1 MLAAMIKVGNVS
13 ALTFLWA
20 IILSVLASH
29 HSYCRLLAICAF
41 TGAPGAMREDLAA
54 CEDGVRASTGEAT
67 TCSASNSVEAEARA
81 KRASIAAA
89 KLKVVAHEDL
99 CEDEAAS
106 LLLQPRSNPLQI
118 ANRCMSKIPAVIR
131 LVLSRCSGSDLNFF
145 FAAQAT
151 SRIVAS
157 YPHILPQLLR
167 FFRTSKSLL
176 LLLEDA
182 PSLSSSDALNGG
194 FCVLNVLETALR
206 FYELAPDTVL
216 RMWEWTPVTRVLDS
230 KMEEERALGVRILS
244 MILHLSEQ
252 ETSQLAKSVVK
263 AAITGGNAG
272 ADCLADAYNSR
283 DEMER
288 REHLASLF
296 AHDVAPERVQPAI
309 KGWRQS
315 HKSAASSVDL
325 GGVLLEREQEDC
337 NDGAAASHSSIGGA
351 DEARAHSGDCDQFV
365 FTETVQGNLARLGA
379 ALCRDAAILVGGPS
393 ASGKTAVVMHAARKL
408 GKDKG
413 LIRIHLDDQ
422 MDSKTLLGSYVC
434 TDTPGEFLWK
444 AGALTQAVL
453 QGRWVLIE
461 DIDLAPFEIL
471 SALIPLLESGELYIA
486 SRNVSVKA
494 REGFRLFGTRTS
506 GQAGRRESAGLPM
519 LQALTTQVAVE
530 VWSHDEV
537 AEVVGVLHPKL
548 RDFNLVPMIAQLH
561 ALICGGGSEAYP
573 TVAGVRFRRVLTM
586 RDVLKLCRRLGSM
599 LPAVGVG
606 GSGYLT
612 DALREAILREGMDCL
627 CNMLPDP
634 ADRAAVAGRLAGM
647 LDVSHERVEYM
658 LSRHKPEVK
667 LQAGTLQ
674 VGRIY
679 LDELDGS
686 RVAAKLHGRKGAQ
699 ERAVFCGTVHALQ
712 TLEAVAAA
720 IHHREPVLLTGETG
734 TGKTSLV
741 QHLASLVGA
750 EMVVVNLNQQ
760 SDAGDLLGGFK
771 PVEVRQLAQE
781 LMDDLM
787 ELLPKVI
794 SKSKNTAFLQSC
806 RDKFEAQKWKQ
817 LTKLMA
823 QATALVESLIAG
835 KNCDGAM
842 GTQNNGDVAAKGG
855 KRKSSDDAGAE
866 KQGKSGRSISPQVR
880 RLWRSFSL
888 KVSEF
893 GRKVDAVAGKF
904 AFAFVEGVL
913 VKALREGHWLLL
925 DEVNLAPA
933 ETLQRLSGLLD
944 GDSGSVALTERG
956 DIDVVQ
962 RHPNF
967 RLFACMNPA
976 TDVGKKDLPVS
987 LRARFTEMFV
997 DELEDE
1003 SELREVVQSYL
1014 RGVSKNQHVVDIVSF
1029 YLAARALARKGDLFD
1044 GANQK
1049 VHFNL
1054 RSLTRTL
1061 QYVNFMQMQGY
1072 TFERAL
1078 FEGACMVFATQLHP
1092 VCQPLMDKAIMQHLC
1107 RTASTAGNTK
1117 PNLSNPDEYVCMGQY
1132 THGKTEFT
1140 GFYLKKGQGYGKI
1153 QIPTFILTPACQ
1165 LNLRNIVR
1173 AAAPHRYP
1181 ILLQGPTSAGKT
1193 SMIEY
1198 LAACAGHAWVRINNH
1213 AHTDVQEYLGAYA
1226 SDRFGRLVFCEGP
1239 LVKALRCG
1247 HWLVLDELNL
1257 APSEVLEMLNRLLDD
1272 NRELLIPETQEI
1284 VKPHPHFMLFAT
1296 QNPAGGAYGGRKIMS
1311 RAFRNRF
1318 LEVHVDDIPVSFVGT
1333 REA

>member
-1 MLAAMIKVGNVS
+1 
-13 ALTFLWA
+13 
-20 IILSVLASH
+20 
-29 HSYCRLLAICAF
+29 
-41 TGAPGAMREDLAA
+41 
-54 CEDGVRASTGEAT
+54 
-67 TCSASNSVEAEARA
+67 
-81 KRASIAAA
+81 
-89 KLKVVAHEDL
+89 
-99 CEDEAAS
+99 
-106 LLLQPRSNPLQI
+106 
-118 ANRCMSKIPAVIR
+118 
-131 LVLSRCSGSDLNFF
+131 
-145 FAAQAT
+145 
-151 SRIVAS
+151 
-157 YPHILPQLLR
+157 
-167 FFRTSKSLL
+167 
-176 LLLEDA
+176 
-182 PSLSSSDALNGG
+182 
-194 FCVLNVLETALR
+194 
-206 FYELAPDTVL
+206 
-216 RMWEWTPVTRVLDS
+216 
-230 KMEEERALGVRILS
+230 
-244 MILHLSEQ
+244 
-252 ETSQLAKSVVK
+252 
-263 AAITGGNAG
+263 
-272 ADCLADAYNSR
+272 
-283 DEMER
+283 
-288 REHLASLF
+288 
-296 AHDVAPERVQPAI
+296 
-309 KGWRQS
+309 
-315 HKSAASSVDL
+315 
-325 GGVLLEREQEDC
+325 
-337 NDGAAASHSSIGGA
+337 
-351 DEARAHSGDCDQFV
+351 
-365 FTETVQGNLARLGA
+365 
-379 ALCRDAAILVGGPS
+379 
-393 ASGKTAVVMHAARKL
+393 
-408 GKDKG
+408 
-413 LIRIHLDDQ
+413 
-422 MDSKTLLGSYVC
+422 
-434 TDTPGEFLWK
+434 
-444 AGALTQAVL
+444 
-453 QGRWVLIE
+453 VLIE
-461 DIDLAPFEIL
+461 DMDLAPFEIL
-471 SALIPLLESGELYIA
+471 SALVPLLESGELYIA

-494 REGFRLFGTRTS
+494 REGFRLFGTRTT

-519 LQALTTQVAVE
+519 LQALTTQVAVD
-530 VWSHDEV
+530 VWSDDEV
-537 AEVVGVLHPKL
+537 AEVVAALHPKL
-548 RDFNLVPMIAQLH
+548 GEYKLVPLIAQLH
-561 ALICGGGSEAYP
+561 ALIGPADSLQ
-573 TVAGVRFRRVLTM
+573 TVAGVRYRRVLTM
-586 RDVLKLCRRLGSM
+586 RDILKLCRRLGAM
-599 LPAVGVG
+599 LPAAG

-612 DALREAILREGMDCL
+612 EALREGLLREALDCF
-627 CNMLPDP
+627 CNMLPHAED
-634 ADRAAVAGRLAGM
+634 RLA
-647 LDVSHERVEYM
+647 VSRRLAAMVDISQDRVEHM
-658 LSRHKPEVK
+658 LTRHKPDLK
-667 LQAGTLQ
+667 PQAGTLQ

-686 RVAAKLHGRKGAQ
+686 RVAAKLSGKGGANEQ
-699 ERAVFCGTVHALQ
+699 AVFCGTVHAMQ

-720 IHHREPVLLTGETG
+720 IHYREPVLLTGETG

-760 SDAGDLLGGFK
+760 SDTGDLLGGFK

-787 ELLPKVI
+787 QLLPKVV
-794 SKSKNTAFLQSC
+794 SKSKNTAFLESC
-806 RDKFEAQKWKQ
+806 RDKFEAQKWKP
-817 LTKLMA
+817 LIKLLA
-823 QATALVESLIAG
+823 QAAALVESLIAG
-835 KNCDGAM
+835 GKGGGGAAAQKHADG
-842 GTQNNGDVAAKGG
+842 TVNGG
-855 KRKSSDDAGAE
+855 KRKSSDGGQAGEGAGNSE
-866 KQGKSGRSISPQVR
+866 KTTKSISPQVR
-880 RLWRSFSL
+880 RLWRAFSH
-888 KVSEF
+888 KVGEF
-893 GRKVDAVAGKF
+893 ARKVEAIQGRF

-944 GDSGSVALTERG
+944 GDSGSIALTERG

-987 LRARFTEMFV
+987 LRARFTEIFV
-997 DELEDE
+997 DEMEDE

-1092 VCQPLMDKAIMQHLC
+1092 VCQPLMDKAILQHLC
-1107 RTASTAGNTK
+1107 RTASTAGNSK
-1117 PNLSNPDEYVCMGQY
+1117 PNLSDPDHYVCMGQY

-1140 GFYLKKGQGYGKI
+1140 GFYLKKGQGYGKLA
-1153 QIPTFILTPACQ
+1153 IPTFILTPACQ

-1198 LAACAGHAWVRINNH
+1198 LAASTGHGWVRINNH

-1226 SDRFGRLVFCEGP
+1226 SDRFGKLVFCEGP
-1239 LVKALRCG
+1239 LVKALRSG

-1296 QNPAGGAYGGRKIMS
+1296 QNPAGGAYGGRKVMS

-1318 LEVHVDDIPVSFVGT
+1318 LEVHVDDIPVRPVEWNARVRCSGGGGGGGGGDPANKGFICGVLRCAESKCLARVPACAARG
-1333 REA
+1333 AGCSLSL